1 MPKIW
6 EIGAIAS
13 IAERQLQGLLDGQAR
28 EAQRHS
34 LRVIGDLMNFEYLPQ
49 ALAPLVEVWANYD
62 RFTGRPIE
70 GQADRELL
78 PFARA
83 DAYTPTVLRKLGE
96 EGIRHLPR
104 GVQEHGLAVGALS
117 PKNIEHLVR
126 GYFNTWGLYGLTMTD
141 AAFFD
146 DRPDLRVDQLPVV
159 RRFYR
164 EEPATQ
170 TKWVTE
176 LYDAIEAATQAR
188 RTMRDMAKRYRPDI
202 ADELAETTENRAYR
216 QMNFADE
223 RMRAFRKEML
233 VIADA
238 PDLEAVQQMAMARA
252 KRTKNISLV
261 GRAKASGVW
270 RDLGALKRVLI
281 DDVIRERNAFAES
294 VMKDVEQRREGLK
307 ATGTQ

>member
-1 MPKIW
+1 
-6 EIGAIAS
+6 
-13 IAERQLQGLLDGQAR
+13 
-28 EAQRHS
+28 
-34 LRVIGDLMNFEYLPQ
+34 
-49 ALAPLVEVWANYD
+49 
-62 RFTGRPIE
+62 
-70 GQADRELL
+70 
-78 PFARA
+78 
-83 DAYTPTVLRKLGE
+83 
-96 EGIRHLPR
+96 
-104 GVQEHGLAVGALS
+104 
-117 PKNIEHLVR
+117 
-126 GYFNTWGLYGLTMTD
+126 
-141 AAFFD
+141 
-146 DRPDLRVDQLPVV
+146 
-159 RRFYR
+159 
-164 EEPATQ
+164 
-170 TKWVTE
+170 
-176 LYDAIEAATQAR
+176 
-188 RTMRDMAKRYRPDI
+188 MRDMAKRYRPDI